1 MRRYVFAT
9 VALALGLAAC
19 GGPRAFTEG
28 QYGDPEEIA
37 MLDDKWNQN
46 DMQIVA
52 KKMIG
57 SMEVWVEAQAQDEKP
72 VVIVEMPRN
81 KTTEHIDMQALYDH
95 VKTVL
100 VQSGQFTFLDKA
112 ARREIAQEYEY
123 QESGYVRA
131 DEAQGPSNQRG
142 ADFLLGGVITST
154 VQQVGKNK
162 VVYYKA
168 TFELTDISTTEIVW
182 TDQKEITKHF
192 KKKSIGF

>member
-57 SMEVWVEAQAQDEKP
+57 SMEVWVAAQAQDEKP

-95 VKTVL
+95 VKTAL

>member
-52 KKMIG
+52 KKMIS
-57 SMEVWVEAQAQDEKP
+57 SMEVWVEARDLDKKP